1 MGSAE
6 EVKRNK
12 RCLGFNGT
20 KLCSYPNESQVWPCS
35 EIAQPS
41 HNALIITKHSGKS
54 CAGTADLSKP
64 LAHPVNTF
72 TLTEAT
78 NASYPPPHTHA
89 GSSLQPNA
97 HMSKCQSLQCHSL
110 PPPPEAMW
118 RPAGLENSPTDDDW
132 CFPFSSKET
141 IGCTVY
147 ITVQSRSF
155 SSLRAPHKRAK
166 WQRLLTKGLRG
177 SCLTC
182 PKINNMFLCRLVR
195 DV

>member
-78 NASYPPPHTHA
+78 NASSPPHTHA

-97 HMSKCQSLQCHSL
+97 HMSNVNHYS
-110 PPPPEAMW
+110 A
-118 RPAGLENSPTDDDW
+118 
-132 CFPFSSKET
+132 
-141 IGCTVY
+141 TVY
-147 ITVQSRSF
+147 LLL
-155 SSLRAPHKRAK
+155 LR
-166 WQRLLTKGLRG
+166 QCGGLRDWRISQPMMIG
-177 SCLTC
+177 AFPLAV
-182 PKINNMFLCRLVR
+182 KKL
-195 DV
+195 